1 MSCNDVNG
9 ENRAVLAL
17 SAALEQA
24 VKELAAELNKEL
36 PDNLSYELESPKFNN
51 QGDKASSAAMRL
63 AKVFG
68 KAPRDIAASIA
79 NKLSLND
86 GLKGLVDK
94 IEVAGPG
101 FINFFLG
108 SGWFA
113 LAASDVLAQGD
124 SYGAVNLG
132 NNKRVQVEFVSSNP
146 TGPLHIGHGR
156 GAAVGDS
163 VARILAFTGWDVQ
176 REYYIND
183 AGLQI
188 ETLGKSTQ
196 ARYFELFNKA
206 ELAPFPENGYKGDYL
221 YDIANKIKSEHGDEF
236 IKLKPED
243 SLEFFKNYASGLILN
258 GIKDDLEKFGVK
270 FDNWFSEKSLYVKDE
285 SGKTAVDVSM
295 QNLKDNN
302 YAFEQDG
309 ALWFRSTDFGDDKDR
324 VLIRNN
330 GVPTYFASDIAYH
343 HDKFIDRKF
352 ERVIDVWGADHHG
365 YIARLK
371 AGIKAMGKDP
381 DKFDVLLIQLVNLL
395 RGGKQVAM
403 STRSGEFIE
412 LSAVCNEVGV
422 DATRFFFLTRRS
434 DSQLD
439 FDLDLAK
446 SQSSDNP
453 VYYVQYAHARIASIL
468 REFEAR
474 GGELSDNKIN
484 LNIFNDNKEA
494 RELANILA
502 EFPKEAASASRDLAP
517 QVITDYALNLAGAF
531 HSFYNT
537 NRILLSL
544 EDEDKDQDKE
554 LELGRVKFI
563 CAVRM
568 VIARCLNLLGVSAPE
583 RM

>member
-68 KAPRDIAASIA
+68 KAPREIAASIA

-113 LAASDVLAQGD
+113 SAASDVLAQGD

-412 LSAVCNEVGV
+412 LSEVCNEVGV

-544 EDEDKDQDKE
+544 EDEDNEQDKE